1 VAIERRLVFGDVAD
15 MYDRHRP
22 TYPVELVD
30 DLLDLAGAGPGDRVL
45 EVGAGTGKATELF
58 AAHGL
63 AVTAVEPSPG
73 MAAVLRGKFADEAR
87 VTIVQSDF
95 ERWDP
100 AGATFPLLYSAQA
113 WHWID
118 PERRYSL
125 ARRALRRGGLL
136 AAFWNRPA
144 WGDSPL
150 RDALLEVYRQVAPG
164 LSTEGSMHP
173 ANPAPERRDEWLAEI
188 AAVPQFTDAVIR
200 IYRWTQDYTGAD
212 YAGML
217 GTLSEYRLLDVAAR
231 ERILGAVRDAID
243 AHGPILHMPMAT
255 LVNSAR
261 AGGADQ
267 P

>member
-1 VAIERRLVFGDVAD
+1 MFGDVAD
-15 MYDRHRP
+15 LYDRHRP
-22 TYPVELVD
+22 TYPGELAD

-58 AAHGL
+58 AARGV

-73 MAAVLRGKFADEAR
+73 MAAVLRGKFADHSR
-87 VTIVQSDF
+87 VTIVESDF

-118 PERRYSL
+118 PERRYAL
-125 ARRALRRGGLL
+125 ARRALPAGGLL

-144 WGDSPL
+144 WGGSPL
-150 RDALLEVYRQVAPG
+150 RDALLEVYREVGPD
-164 LSTEGSMHP
+164 LSTEGQMHP
-173 ANPAPERRDEWLAEI
+173 ANPDPGRQEDWVAEL
-188 AAVPQFTDAVIR
+188 AAVPQFTDPVTR

-217 GTLSEYRLLDVAAR
+217 GTLSEYRLLDAGAR
-231 ERILGAVRDAID
+231 ERILGAVRDTID
-243 AHGPILHMPMAT
+243 ARGPTLHMPMAT
-255 LVNSAR
+255 LVNTAR
-261 AGGADQ
+261 AA
-267 P
+267 